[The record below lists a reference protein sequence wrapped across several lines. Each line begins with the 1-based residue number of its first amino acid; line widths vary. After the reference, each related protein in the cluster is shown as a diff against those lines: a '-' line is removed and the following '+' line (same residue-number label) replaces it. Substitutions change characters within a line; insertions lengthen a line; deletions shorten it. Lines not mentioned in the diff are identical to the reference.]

1 MKINTIIAALLVAIT
16 AFSCKNNDEP
26 TPFDPFKDMTKIYTA
41 PTGDGAFKI
50 NVFLKEEPFV
60 GYNKVYLSVYDSVSG
75 EVASDWTASISTL
88 MTMTTDMGTM
98 QHTCPLEQPVYNAE
112 IKAYEGAA
120 MFVMPTTDMGT
131 WEFTIKYTSKNMSGV
146 LSFPMVVKE
155 KENKA
160 MVSFVSEADQTTKY
174 FVALIQPEQPD
185 VGINDFEIGIYT
197 KESMMSF
204 PAMDGYTVVIEPE
217 MPSMEHGSP
226 DNVNP
231 ISVGNGHYKG
241 NVNFTMTGFWRVY
254 MTITNTQDQV
264 VVQDAYFDI
273 EF

>member
-1 MKINTIIAALLVAIT
+1 MKISSIIIVLLLSIIV
-16 AFSCKNNDEP
+16 FSCQNTDEP
-26 TPFDPFKDMTKIYTA
+26 TPFDPFKDMTKLVSA
-41 PTGDGAFKI
+41 PTGDNTYKI
-50 NVFLKEEPFV
+50 EVYVKEDPFV
-60 GYNKVYLSVYDSVSG
+60 GYNKIYLSIYDSVSN
-75 EVASDWTASISTL
+75 EVASDWTTSISTL
-88 MTMTTDMGTM
+88 MTMITDMGTM
-98 QHTCPLEQPVYNAE
+98 KHTCPLEQPVYNSE
-112 IKAYEGAA
+112 MKAFEGSA

-131 WEFTIKYTSKNMSGV
+131 WQFTVKYQNGNMEGE
-146 LSFPMVVKE
+146 LSFSIVVKE

-174 FVALIQPEQPD
+174 FVALIQPELPD

-204 PAMDGYTVVIEPE
+204 PAVDDYTVVIEPE
-217 MPSMEHGSP
+217 MPSMSHGSP

-231 ISVGNGHYKG
+231 VSVGNGHYKG
-241 NVNFTMTGFWRVY
+241 SVNFTMTGFWRIH

-264 VVQDAYFDI
+264 IVQDAYFDI